1 MLIWLKL
8 QLHLIK
14 FNSNTNIS
22 KPTGRG
28 LILLGENPQLTFPQ
42 ARIQF
47 LIEQEGQDPITKEFE
62 GPVLL
67 QPILVQDYLEIIYP
81 KYISR
86 KTLQRKE
93 YYNLPIE
100 AIREMINNAIAHRDY
115 SIRGASIKIYI
126 DDEKIEVHSP
136 GQPIHSIEK
145 FRDLNVPP
153 ISRNPKIAYLLNQMG
168 VVEEMGFGMKELR
181 KLNNERNLPHPSY
194 RMNDHYFIITLYLK
208 TGVYKPATDL
218 MDNLKK
224 LNSKENKGYDIL
236 ADRKQITSS
245 EYQTIM
251 KVSERTARNH
261 LNKMVELGLIF
272 PEHAGKYI
280 IYKLKV

>member
-28 LILLGENPQLTFPQ
+28 LLLLGENPQLTFPQ

-67 QPILVQDYLEIIYP
+67 QPI
-81 KYISR
+81 
-86 KTLQRKE
+86 
-93 YYNLPIE
+93 
-100 AIREMINNAIAHRDY
+100 
-115 SIRGASIKIYI
+115 
-126 DDEKIEVHSP
+126 
-136 GQPIHSIEK
+136 HSIEK
-145 FRDLNVPP
+145 FRELNVPP

-224 LNSKENKGYDIL
+224 LNSKEKKGYDIL
-236 ADRKQITSS
+236 ADRK
-245 EYQTIM
+245 
-251 KVSERTARNH
+251 
-261 LNKMVELGLIF
+261 
-272 PEHAGKYI
+272 
-280 IYKLKV
+280 

>member
-28 LILLGENPQLTFPQ
+28 LLLLGENPQLTFPQ

-86 KTLQRKE
+86 RTLQRKE

-115 SIRGASIKIYI
+115 SIRGASIKVYI
-126 DDEKIEVHSP
+126 DPTYS
-136 GQPIHSIEK
+136 
-145 FRDLNVPP
+145 LN
-153 ISRNPKIAYLLNQMG
+153 
-168 VVEEMGFGMKELR
+168 
-181 KLNNERNLPHPSY
+181 
-194 RMNDHYFIITLYLK
+194 
-208 TGVYKPATDL
+208 
-218 MDNLKK
+218 
-224 LNSKENKGYDIL
+224 
-236 ADRKQITSS
+236 
-245 EYQTIM
+245 
-251 KVSERTARNH
+251 
-261 LNKMVELGLIF
+261 
-272 PEHAGKYI
+272 
-280 IYKLKV
+280 